1 MFGGCW
7 QNIHRTVY
15 AVAIVA
21 ETRFGPE
28 VQQYLERIDETLRP
42 YGGKFLIHGGP
53 YDRVEGIWS
62 SDLIVIEFADMASA
76 LGWYNSPQYQE
87 ILPLRADNTT
97 STILIVEGVPVDHC
111 ATDVLL

>member
-1 MFGGCW
+1 RAAVCTSAGAAS
-7 QNIHRTVY
+7 

-28 VQQYLERIDETLRP
+28 VQQYLEQIDETLRP

-53 YDRVEGIWS
+53 YHRVEGIWS

-76 LGWYNSPQYQE
+76 LGWYNSPHDQK
-87 ILPLRADNTT
+87 IKPLRTNNMTGAVF
-97 STILIVEGVPVDHC
+97 LVEGVPDDHR
-111 ATDVLL
+111 AIDILR